1 MHDSSFGRL
10 LGALVAPSR
19 TFESIREKPSW
30 VVPLIV
36 LLLLSLGVGLA
47 MDGRID
53 PTEMARVMLER
64 VGMDPSPEQLEAMKK
79 QSEEQPSWAK
89 PAGQAVSLVGLTAF
103 YLALAAVF
111 MGIFRLSGSEIS
123 FRQSFATTL
132 HGILPLAVA
141 YLLNIPLILSRTEV
155 RAEEMLAGGVLVSS
169 PRLLA
174 PEDSPVVASLLGSL
188 DFFVIWAVVLLII
201 GFRHVARVSTAT
213 AAAAVL
219 VPWGLWVLGKAGF
232 VAIVN

>member
-10 LGALVAPSR
+10 LGALVAPGR

-30 VVPLIV
+30 LVAWI
-36 LLLLSLGVGLA
+36 LLVALGMCVGLILQ
-47 MDGRID
+47 DRVD
-53 PTEMARVMLER
+53 PDELARVSMER
-64 VGMDPSPEQLEAMKK
+64 MGMDPSPEQLEAIKRQNEG
-79 QSEEQPSWAK
+79 QS
-89 PAGQAVSLVGLTAF
+89 PALRSVGMVFGAAANGAF
-103 YLALAAVF
+103 YAVLAAVF
-111 MGIFRLSGSEIS
+111 LVIFRLCGSEIS
-123 FRQSFATTL
+123 FLQSMATTVY
-132 HGILPLAVA
+132 GMMPLAVA
-141 YLLNIPLILSRTEV
+141 TLLNIPLVLSRTEV

-188 DFFVIWAVVLLII
+188 DFFVIWTVVLLII

>member
-1 MHDSSFGRL
+1 FGRL
-10 LGALVAPSR
+10 IGALVAPGR

-30 VVPLIV
+30 VVPLV
-36 LLLLSLGVGLA
+36 LLVLLSVGVGLA
-47 MDGRID
+47 LQDRAD
-53 PTEMARVMLER
+53 PSAIARVTMER
-64 VGMDPSPEQLEAMKK
+64 LGMEPTPEQLEEMERQSENQPAAMK
-79 QSEEQPSWAK
+79 S
-89 PAGQAVSLVGLTAF
+89 VGLVFGALANAAF
-103 YLALAAVF
+103 YVVLAAVF
-111 MGIFRLSGSEIS
+111 LVIFRLCGSEIS
-123 FRQSFATTL
+123 FLQSLAATV
-132 HGILPLAVA
+132 HGVLPLALA
-141 YLLNIPLILSRTEV
+141 ALLNIPLVLSRSEV
-155 RAEEMLAGGVLVSS
+155 RAEEVLAGGVLVSS

-188 DFFVIWAVVLLII
+188 DFFVIWTLVLLII